1 MGDRYAVVLL
11 VDFLVIAVSML
22 LLSGWMLLYG
32 LRIYTRLRV
41 MNPASSADRTA
52 AISALRRVNSV
63 LLLLV
68 VCATLRV
75 FTLVILMVD
84 IIRHSHDQDD
94 LGILLWFI
102 FSNWIP
108 TLVPGCTLLYITRR
122 VGLSNEQSDKASFL
136 SSSGAALAVSSTTVP
151 LTSDYASSSGG
162 AVMATDSIYSSGR
175 TLRVL
180 VFYYSIIHHSMHF
193 LTTVVSPSLPVDAIR
208 RRHGAVRAAVL
219 LQPRPHPRPQTVY
232 LRPRHGRIQQTH

>member
-22 LLSGWMLLYG
+22 LLLGWMLLYG

-41 MNPASSADRTA
+41 MNPASSSDRTA

-75 FTLVILMVD
+75 FTLVVLMVD

-108 TLVPGCTLLYITRR
+108 TLVPGYTLLYITRR
-122 VGLSNEQSDKASFL
+122 VGLSNVQSDKSSLL
-136 SSSGAALAVSSTTVP
+136 SGTSATPTWSSTTLP
-151 LTSDYASSSGG
+151 LTSEYTSSSGG

-175 TLRVL
+175 TLRV
-180 VFYYSIIHHSMHF
+180 F
-193 LTTVVSPSLPVDAIR
+193 LYVISYNTRKL
-208 RRHGAVRAAVL
+208 
-219 LQPRPHPRPQTVY
+219 Y
-232 LRPRHGRIQQTH
+232 LS